1 MLQENTPGRDGGEYT
16 LKCQL
21 ICDKLPRNQAI
32 PPYNITFLFYN
43 GKYLSGYQLLLD
55 RSFLYVVFCGK
66 GSVSISKHEALIYLF
81 VLTA

>member
-43 GKYLSGYQLLLD
+43 GK
-55 RSFLYVVFCGK
+55 
-66 GSVSISKHEALIYLF
+66 SVKYY
-81 VLTA
+81 